1 VVYTKLPY
9 LSYYFF
15 SQYQTAELKKE
26 TELKSREVEACKL
39 SVSQKDEKINELS
52 LHLKEV
58 EEKIEFLLVVQHPQ
72 QGATSSQPQS
82 GSEHETQL
90 QTLVLETSDLKAKL
104 VEAEDYKQEAVR
116 QLEMA
121 QKQIKQLQS
130 MVQWHRIKE

>member
-1 VVYTKLPY
+1 
-9 LSYYFF
+9 
-15 SQYQTAELKKE
+15 LKKE
-26 TELKSREVEACKL
+26 TEFKSREVEACKL
-39 SVSQKDEKINELS
+39 SVSQKDEKINKLS

-58 EEKIEFLLVVQHPQ
+58 EEKIESLPVVQ
-72 QGATSSQPQS
+72 QPQS

-104 VEAEDYKQEAVR
+104 VEAEDYKQEVVR

-130 MVQWHRIKE
+130 MVQWHRIRE

>member
-26 TELKSREVEACKL
+26 TEFKSREVEACKL
-39 SVSQKDEKINELS
+39 SVSQKDEKINKLS

-58 EEKIEFLLVVQHPQ
+58 EEKIESLPVVQ
-72 QGATSSQPQS
+72 QPQS

-104 VEAEDYKQEAVR
+104 VEAEDYKQEVVR

-130 MVQWHRIKE
+130 MVQWHRIRE